1 MPRRNCHCS
10 DVSSIHLP
18 WRAST
23 ACLGARS
30 RRSERRLRPHGPFGA
45 GPRDPRPTPEHVCST
60 WGPPSFGRQG
70 STVYSREIREEDPAG
85 YAAGILVKPNL
96 MTWNAAVHYTQVAP
110 DTLMVRCAAPW
121 FSWTCSAA
129 WALPA
134 ALLQG

>member
-1 MPRRNCHCS
+1 
-10 DVSSIHLP
+10 
-18 WRAST
+18 
-23 ACLGARS
+23 
-30 RRSERRLRPHGPFGA
+30 
-45 GPRDPRPTPEHVCST
+45 
-60 WGPPSFGRQG
+60 
-70 STVYSREIREEDPAG
+70 VYSREIREEDPAG

-121 FSWTCSAA
+121 FNWTCSAA